1 MLQRHMNLFDA
12 IFTHDPSSPAIYFGR
27 RKITYGD
34 LRAETLRMARIIR
47 SLGARRGD
55 RIALLLHDSPEF
67 VEAFIAICSMGAIAV
82 PINMALRQDE
92 QCSIL
97 HNSGANLLLIEW
109 DTCHT
114 LLTHAPEKLRSLKN
128 VLYFDRTKEYEVTRT
143 DGVGEH
149 FDVTIERFRDSP
161 ATLHSLNYLLR
172 NQPEGSEAEFTDPA
186 PDDPAF
192 ILYTSGST
200 GEPKGA
206 VHTQAHV
213 FYTNQ
218 TFCREVLQLTPED
231 RLFSSSRL
239 PFAYGLGNSFS
250 FPLLN
255 GATTILTC
263 AKPIPDVIAM
273 VLVDHKPTI
282 FFAVPVVYNLLLE
295 HHRSKQKLDCSSLR
309 LCISAGEALP
319 AYLGEEWEREFGVQL
334 LDGIGS
340 TEMLH
345 MFMSN
350 HDNDVRYGSSG
361 RILDGYEARLLDE
374 NGNPSPEHAEGNLW
388 IKGDSAA
395 LGYWENP
402 AATER
407 TFVGGWVRTG
417 DLYRCDSDGYW
428 FHMGRSDDCFKSSGQ
443 WVSPVEVEGVLL
455 RHAGVARAAV
465 VEDFDSDQL
474 PCACAFVVKQ
484 DVEFDSG
491 QLEHDLRALAAESL
505 PRFKQPRNYVF
516 VAELPYTATGKI
528 QRFKLRQDLRS
539 GKTMKSIQETYAPNL
554 ACFGCGPANPNGL
567 HVRSFPNG
575 EEVVA
580 EWQASKEYEA
590 FEGMLSGGIIGTL
603 LDCHC
608 NWAAA
613 YHLMKKTGANKPP
626 CTVTAEYAIK
636 LLRPTPTD
644 APIKLVAR
652 VVESTDVRAA
662 VEGELIAHDKVCAT
676 CTGTFVAVNPGHPA
690 YHRW

>member
-1 MLQRHMNLFDA
+1 MNLFDA
-12 IFTHDPSSPAIYFGR
+12 IFMHDPSSPAIQFGR
-27 RKITYGD
+27 RRITYGD
-34 LRAETLRMARIIR
+34 LRAETLRMAQVIR

-55 RIALLLHDSPEF
+55 RIGLLLHDSPEF
-67 VEAFIAICSMGAIAV
+67 VEAFVAICSLGAIAV
-82 PINMALRQDE
+82 PINMALRHEE

-97 HNSGANLLLIEW
+97 HNSGANLLLIEG

-128 VLYFDRTKEYEVTRT
+128 VVFVDRPLETARQWEDQVRESFSITDIELWNPPVTLN
-143 DGVGEH
+143 
-149 FDVTIERFRDSP
+149 P
-161 ATLHSLNYLLR
+161 LNYLLR
-172 NQPEGSEAEFTDPA
+172 EAPEDPNPEFPEPNHNQ
-186 PDDPAF
+186 PAF

-206 VHTQAHV
+206 VHTQAHI

-218 TFCREVLQLTPED
+218 TFCREVLQLTTED

-273 VLVDHKPTI
+273 VLVDHKPSI
-282 FFAVPVVYNLLLE
+282 FFGVPVVYNLLLE
-295 HHRSKQKLDCSSLR
+295 HHRNKKKLDSSSLR
-309 LCISAGEALP
+309 LCVSAGEALP
-319 AYLGEEWEREFGVQL
+319 AHLGEEWEREFGVQL

-361 RILDGYEARLLDE
+361 RLLQGYDARLLDE
-374 NGNPSPEHAEGNLW
+374 TGNEVPGDAEGNLW

-402 AATER
+402 ATTER
-407 TFVGGWVRTG
+407 TFVNGWVRTG

-455 RHAGVARAAV
+455 RHAGVAHAAV
-465 VEDFDSDQL
+465 VEDFDSDHL

-484 DVEFDSG
+484 DVESDSG
-491 QLEHDLRALAAESL
+491 QLEQELRALTTEWL
-505 PRFKQPRNYVF
+505 PRFKQPRKYVF

-528 QRFKLRQDLRS
+528 QRFKLRQDLRA

-554 ACFGCGPANPNGL
+554 ACFGCGPANPKGL
-567 HVRSFPNG
+567 HVRSFAEG
-575 EEVVA
+575 EEFVA

-613 YHLMKKTGANKPP
+613 FHLMKKTGADKPP
-626 CTVTAEYAIK
+626 CTVTAEYSIK

-644 APIKLVAR
+644 LPIKLVAR

-662 VEGELIAHDKVCAT
+662 IEGELIAHDKVCAT
-676 CTGTFVAVNPGHPA
+676 CTGTFVAVKPGHPA